1 MEREALLRKAVGP
14 LLRWYDANARD
25 LPWRRTRDPYRVW
38 VSEIMLQQTR
48 VEAAIPY
55 YERFLES
62 FPTLQALADA
72 PEERLLKLWEGLG
85 YYSRARN
92 LQKAARQALERF
104 GALPGT
110 ASELAS
116 LAGIGPYT
124 AGAVASIAFGE
135 AVPAVD
141 GNVLRVL
148 ARFTDD
154 SRDTASPAA
163 RREAERA
170 LAPVIPR
177 DAAGRFNQALMEL
190 GAVVCLPNG
199 APRCGDCPLS
209 ALCLGRAH
217 GTAESLPVRSTRR
230 ERRTELWT
238 VLILTDGE
246 GRAAIERRPRRG
258 LLAGLWQFPLLPGHA
273 AAREAADLL
282 PALGLH
288 ALGKPEP
295 LGPARHVFTHVEWHM
310 QGFHIPVS
318 GGGAFTWAGPRE
330 LGERYALPS
339 AFRVYR
345 EKYLQF

>member
-1 MEREALLRKAVGP
+1 
-14 LLRWYDANARD
+14 
-25 LPWRRTRDPYRVW
+25 
-38 VSEIMLQQTR
+38 MLQQTR

-92 LQKAARQALERF
+92 LQKAARQALERY

-177 DAAGRFNQALMEL
+177 ECGGAVQPGAHGAGRGGVPA
-190 GAVVCLPNG
+190 
-199 APRCGDCPLS
+199 
-209 ALCLGRAH
+209 
-217 GTAESLPVRSTRR
+217 
-230 ERRTELWT
+230 ERRAALRGLPAHPRSAWAA
-238 VLILTDGE
+238 
-246 GRAAIERRPRRG
+246 RAARRNCCRC
-258 LLAGLWQFPLLPGHA
+258 
-273 AAREAADLL
+273 AARGGSAARSC
-282 PALGLH
+282 G
-288 ALGKPEP
+288 
-295 LGPARHVFTHVEWHM
+295 RC
-310 QGFHIPVS
+310 
-318 GGGAFTWAGPRE
+318 
-330 LGERYALPS
+330 
-339 AFRVYR
+339 
-345 EKYLQF
+345 

>member
-1 MEREALLRKAVGP
+1 MEREALLREAVEP

-170 LAPVIPR
+170 LAPVIPAR
-177 DAAGRFNQALMEL
+177 CGGAVQPGAHGAGR
-190 GAVVCLPNG
+190 
-199 APRCGDCPLS
+199 GDVP
-209 ALCLGRAH
+209 A
-217 GTAESLPVRSTRR
+217 
-230 ERRTELWT
+230 ERR
-238 VLILTDGE
+238 
-246 GRAAIERRPRRG
+246 AALRG
-258 LLAGLWQFPLLPGHA
+258 LPASPRSAW
-273 AAREAADLL
+273 AARTARRSRCRCAARGGS
-282 PALGLH
+282 A
-288 ALGKPEP
+288 
-295 LGPARHVFTHVEWHM
+295 ARSC
-310 QGFHIPVS
+310 G
-318 GGGAFTWAGPRE
+318 RC
-330 LGERYALPS
+330 
-339 AFRVYR
+339 
-345 EKYLQF
+345 